1 MQESRG
7 SVYQGWNEDLRRRY
21 IQILD
26 IVIQNLKETPYY
38 PFTITKVDILKLM
51 ECAKAMN
58 YTIDED
64 NDLRDRE
71 TFFNVRGEIIKL
83 AIKKVEEVLKPT
95 DPYAQAAKFLQE
107 FDLRQLEGEKA

>member
-1 MQESRG
+1 MQESKG

-38 PFTITKVDILKLM
+38 PFTITKIDILKLM

-58 YTIDED
+58 YEIPADV
-64 NDLRDRE
+64 DLQDRK
-71 TFFNVRGEIIKL
+71 TFYNIRGEIIKL
-83 AIKKVEEVLKPT
+83 VIKKVEEVLRPT
-95 DPYAQAAKFLQE
+95 DPYAQALKELTE
-107 FDLRQLEGEKA
+107 GDIRQMEGEAI